1 MVFDPNSHLLAEG
14 RDAAKNVFTLA
25 WQLAHG
31 GGVEF
36 EGMAWP
42 HGEHV
47 CYTDGHPLLAWVVGG
62 LPFDARWTAGLLHL
76 LIVGSWAAAAAVLT
90 WLLNRFRVEGWSAV
104 VLGAAV
110 ALMHPQVLRWSGH
123 YALAYSVVLP
133 GVWALC
139 IRWADRP
146 GWGRAAAVGGAIAA
160 ALFTHAY
167 LGAIAAAFAGVL
179 LAGMWVAYR
188 PTSLHAAAGATF
200 VATVLPLLLFRGFI
214 ALTDGHGLR
223 TDNPYG
229 FWDNVSTWDA
239 LWLPSH
245 GPLGSVRQTLG
256 TGLTAW
262 EGWGHVGTG
271 AVVALAVWMGWRL
284 SVRLRLGL
292 SLGTRDGVGSVR
304 DEGEG
309 WGVGASVAA
318 CAAAAVCVAIGVG
331 EPFLTGRDVWLE
343 ALPIFKQFRAV
354 GRFVWPAAFVLPVV
368 GAWAVGQVRRPRT
381 RQVLL
386 GLYAAVYAA
395 EALLMQAELRRQ
407 THPVPNPFAVAAPDV
422 VALEQVAE
430 GLGAVALHPLP
441 WFHLGSEAV
450 GREGT
455 VAGHRAA
462 LAAAF
467 HTGLP
472 LTAAHLTRTGVGE
485 ARDLMG
491 LSGHPGLQ
499 RRIAVAGID
508 AGSVVVVWAADGA
521 EGWTAEDRAVWE
533 RARPT
538 ADARTRWMTWGD
550 WMAVEDGR
558 RAEVAPEPAADD
570 LAWNGFDDRAGGVAS
585 GVRYEYLL
593 LDTLRPDS
601 GWLRGPVEVACWFRH
616 DGYREGQNALDFLFV
631 AEAEWE
637 DGTREW
643 VASTPAAAGVDHLS
657 DARGEWTRAAVRLD
671 LAAAGKAHSGR
682 LPRALYI
689 FTIGHG
695 PGDETV
701 VADALRVRRP

>member
-1 MVFDPNSHLLAEG
+1 MRTFVPEPLAAAVLTCVGAAVLHPDVVFDPNSHLLADG
-14 RDAAKNVFTLA
+14 RDAAKNVYTLA

-42 HGEHV
+42 YGEHV
-47 CYTDGHPLLAWVVGG
+47 CYTDGHPLLGCVLGWV
-62 LPFDARWTAGLLHL
+62 PFDARWTAGLLHL
-76 LIVGSWAAAAAVLT
+76 LIVGSWAAAAAVLA
-90 WLLNRFRVEGWSAV
+90 WLLKRFRVEGWVAV
-104 VLGAAV
+104 VVAAAV

-146 GWGRAAAVGGAIAA
+146 GWGRAAAIGGAITA

-167 LGAIAAAFAGVL
+167 LGAMAAAFAGVFL
-179 LAGMWVAYR
+179 VGMWAVCR
-188 PTSLHAAAGATF
+188 PTSLRAAAGATF

-245 GPLGSVRQTLG
+245 GPLGSVRQALG
-256 TGLTAW
+256 TGLTTW

-271 AVVALAVWMGWRL
+271 AVVALVVGVGWRL
-284 SVRLRLGL
+284 SVRLRLRL
-292 SLGTRDGVGSVR
+292 RLGTKG
-304 DEGEG
+304 GEG
-309 WGVGASVAA
+309 VERGEGGMVGAA
-318 CAAAAVCVAIGVG
+318 CAAAAVCVAVGVG
-331 EPFLTGRDVWLE
+331 EPFLTGRDAWLE
-343 ALPIFKQFRAV
+343 VLPIFKQFRAV

-407 THPVPNPFAVAAPDV
+407 THPVPNPFAAAAPDV
-422 VALEQVAE
+422 VALQRVAE

-455 VAGHRAA
+455 DAGHRAA
-462 LAAAF
+462 LAAAL

-472 LTAAHLTRTGVGE
+472 LTAALDPDGG
-485 ARDLMG
+485 G
-491 LSGHPGLQ
+491 GSPGP
-499 RRIAVAGID
+499 
-508 AGSVVVVWAADGA
+508 DGA
-521 EGWTAEDRAVWE
+521 VG
-533 RARPT
+533 
-538 ADARTRWMTWGD
+538 
-550 WMAVEDGR
+550 
-558 RAEVAPEPAADD
+558 
-570 LAWNGFDDRAGGVAS
+570 AS
-585 GVRYEYLL
+585 GV
-593 LDTLRPDS
+593 
-601 GWLRGPVEVACWFRH
+601 
-616 DGYREGQNALDFLFV
+616 
-631 AEAEWE
+631 
-637 DGTREW
+637 
-643 VASTPAAAGVDHLS
+643 AAADRGGGGGRGVGGGGLGCGRGGGVDRGGPCGVGARTADGGCADAVDDVGGL
-657 DARGEWTRAAVRLD
+657 DGGGGWAARGGG
-671 LAAAGKAHSGR
+671 AGAGGR
-682 LPRALYI
+682 
-689 FTIGHG
+689 
-695 PGDETV
+695 
-701 VADALRVRRP
+701 